1 MKERQPFDVFEDQYL
16 LLKKV
21 SDAERNYVNGRGMN
35 FMVREALDDYIK
47 KHDLIEVARQISDN
61 QK

>member
-1 MKERQPFDVFEDQYL
+1 MKERQPFDVFEDQCR
-16 LLKKV
+16 LLKKI

-47 KHDLIEVARQISDN
+47 KHDLIEVAQQIPDS
-61 QK
+61 KK